1 MIGQR
6 GVPASFGGVERHV
19 EEIGARLVEGGHDVT
34 VFVRPNY
41 TENPPNEYRGMRVQ
55 SVRTV
60 GTKHLDAI
68 VHSAA
73 STLRATG
80 RYDIVHYHAQGPGVP
95 AVIPRYL
102 SKSKVV
108 QTIHGLDS
116 QRSKWGGAA
125 QKLLTAA
132 EWMSARVPDGTIVVS
147 QALANH
153 YQTEYGRDTWVIRNG
168 VIAPT
173 RKPALEITKQFGLTR
188 GNYVL
193 FVGRFVPEKA
203 PDLLME
209 AFSDIDTDARLVLAG
224 GSSFTDDF
232 VEHLDV
238 LASQDPRVI
247 LPGYVYGDA
256 LDELYTNAAV
266 FVLPSTLEGLPLTLL
281 EAASYDTPLIASD
294 IPPHTEVIT
303 DPGPGHRL
311 FPSGD
316 RTALANAIDE
326 ALKNHDQEVPVAA
339 RFGQDVRD
347 RFTWEGATE
356 ATERVYES
364 VLGR

>member
-6 GVPASFGGVERHV
+6 GVPATFGGVERHV
-19 EEIGARLVEGGHDVT
+19 EEIGARLVDRGHDVT

-41 TENPPNEYRGMRVQ
+41 TENPLSEYRGMRVQ
-55 SVRTV
+55 SVRTI

-73 STLRATG
+73 STMSAAG

-102 SKSKVV
+102 SRSRVV

-125 QKLLTAA
+125 QRMLSAA
-132 EWMSARVPDGTIVVS
+132 EWMSAKVPDATIVVS
-147 QALANH
+147 RALADH
-153 YQTEYGRDTWVIRNG
+153 YRAEYDRDTWVIPNG
-168 VIAPT
+168 VVTPT
-173 RKPALEITKQFGLTR
+173 RRTAMEITERFGLL
-188 GNYVL
+188 GGDYAL

-209 AFSDIDTDARLVLAG
+209 AFSNVDTDARLLLAG
-224 GSSFTDDF
+224 SSSFTDEY
-232 VEHLDV
+232 VGRLDV
-238 LASQDPRVI
+238 LASRDPRI
-247 LPGYVYGDA
+247 IMPGYVYGDV

-266 FVLPSTLEGLPLTLL
+266 FVLPSNLEGLPLTLL

-316 RTALANAIDE
+316 RDALTDAISD
-326 ALKNHDQEVPVAA
+326 ALKNQDEEGPPAA
-339 RFGQDVRD
+339 EFGQVVRE
-347 RFTWEGATE
+347 RFTWDSATE

-364 VLGR
+364 VLDR

>member
-19 EEIGARLVEGGHDVT
+19 EEIGARLVERGHEVT

-41 TENPPNEYRGMRVQ
+41 TENPPDEYRGMRVQ

-68 VHSAA
+68 VHSGA
-73 STLRATG
+73 STLRAAG

-102 SKSKVV
+102 SRSKVI

-125 QKLLTAA
+125 QKMLSVA

-147 QALANH
+147 QALADH
-153 YQTEYGRDTWVIRNG
+153 YRTEYDRDTWVIPNG
-168 VIAPT
+168 VIPPT
-173 RKPALEITKQFGLTR
+173 KKPPHEITQQFDLVG
-188 GNYVL
+188 GDYVL

-209 AFSDIDTDARLVLAG
+209 AFRDVATDARLVLAG

-232 VEHLDV
+232 VDRLN
-238 LASQDPRVI
+238 LLGSRDPRVI
-247 LPGYVYGDA
+247 MPGYVYGDL

-266 FVLPSTLEGLPLTLL
+266 FVLPSSLEGLPLTLL

-294 IPPHTEVIT
+294 IPPHAEIIT
-303 DPGPGHRL
+303 NSGPGHRL

-316 RTALANAIDE
+316 RGALTSAIGQALQNHELE
-326 ALKNHDQEVPVAA
+326 APLAQD
-339 RFGQDVRD
+339 FGRIVREQ
-347 RFTWEGATE
+347 FTWDGATE